1 MSTAGF
7 EVKRDQ
13 LKLSMVTETPEERWN
28 RAEQLDRQI
37 RSRRTDTATGNWEL
51 GRDLDHMRREGLWQ
65 GIAETWREYVDSLGI
80 TQPMESMMR
89 NNYRFYC
96 AELGF
101 EMDDPRLLSAA
112 ETKLAL
118 GTRRTFQAW
127 VRRDFERAFKER
139 EPYIAR
145 MKEIEEQIYQ
155 LEEGQSDFQLRRKI
169 AIIHREMSE
178 NVQDFIDMC
187 QTGDESMTRADL
199 RRWLEDKVG
208 IEPKSSDSAL
218 GDALEAIRDAK
229 EASDAL
235 ADDEWL
241 EFAGELFDEEPVRN
255 WLVRLTAAVKQADQ
269 TMTVTVIEDDPA
281 ANRFLSRFGLEI
293 EARLQEGPYG
303 YRKLSKDYDITEAL
317 ARRVLRHLNGKEG
330 DSLASDLD

>member
-1 MSTAGF
+1 MNAAGF
-7 EVKRDQ
+7 EMKRDQ
-13 LKLSMVTETPEERWN
+13 LKLSMVTESPEERWS
-28 RAEQLDRQI
+28 RAEQLDKQI

-65 GIAETWREYVDSLGI
+65 GIADTWREYVDSLGI

-101 EMDDPRLLSAA
+101 ELDDPRLLSAA

-118 GTRRTFQAW
+118 GTRRTFQPW
-127 VRRDFERAFKER
+127 IRRDFERAFKER
-139 EPYIAR
+139 APYVDRI
-145 MKEIEEQIYQ
+145 KEIEEQIYE
-155 LEEGQSDFQLRRKI
+155 LEEGQSDFSLRRKI

-208 IEPKSSDSAL
+208 IEPKDSDSAL

-229 EASDAL
+229 EASDGL
-235 ADDEWL
+235 TDDEWL
-241 EFAGELFDEEPVRN
+241 EFAGELFDEEPIRN
-255 WLVRLTAAVKQADQ
+255 WLVRLVGTIRQADQ
-269 TMTVTVIEDDPA
+269 PATVSIVEDDPD
-281 ANRFLSRFGLEI
+281 ANKFLSRFGPEV
-293 EARLQEGPYG
+293 EARLAEGSYG
-303 YRKLSKDYDITEAL
+303 YRKLSKDYNITEAL
-317 ARRVLRHLNGKEG
+317 ARRVLRHLKEAG
-330 DSLASDLD
+330 SDAP